1 MKSGI
6 HSLILFCLLASVS
19 PAQPAF
25 KSIDS
30 LLMKNFEAVS
40 LKDSVYY
47 LSLLN
52 LPAIAKD
59 KKLKNKS
66 DTLKLVKPFTD
77 AFSEMSRELRD
88 FAGNEDIEVKYES
101 YTSSN
106 TAYYDSK
113 VKGKIM
119 IQVNLLINNTFTVKV
134 PFFVMGNEG
143 IYTIEEP
150 MLVMFAE

>member
-1 MKSGI
+1 MKSVI
-6 HSLILFCLLASVS
+6 YSLILFCLLAPASR
-19 PAQPAF
+19 AQPTF
-25 KSIDS
+25 RSIDT

-40 LKDSVYY
+40 LKDSAYY

-52 LPAIAKD
+52 LPAISQG

-66 DTLKLVKPFTD
+66 DSLKLLKPFTD
-77 AFSEMSRELRD
+77 AFSDMSKELRD
-88 FAGNEDIEVKYES
+88 FAGSDDIEVKYES
-101 YTSSN
+101 YTSAN

-119 IQVNLLINNTFTVKV
+119 VQVSLLINNTFTVKV
-134 PFFVMGNEG
+134 PFFLMGNDG
-143 IYTIEEP
+143 VYTIEQP

>member
-6 HSLILFCLLASVS
+6 YSLIFFCLLAFAS
-19 PAQPAF
+19 PAQRTF
-25 KSIDS
+25 NSIDS
-30 LLMKNFEAVS
+30 LLTKNFEAVS
-40 LKDSVYY
+40 LKDSAYY

-52 LPAIAKD
+52 ISAIAKD

-77 AFSEMSRELRD
+77 AFSDMSKELRD
-88 FAGNEDIEVKYES
+88 FAGSDDIEVKYES

-143 IYTIEEP
+143 VYTIEHP

>member
-1 MKSGI
+1 MRFAI
-6 HSLILFCLLASVS
+6 HSFILFCLLASAS
-19 PAQPAF
+19 KAQPTF

-30 LLMKNFEAVS
+30 LLIKNFEAVS
-40 LKDSVYY
+40 LKDSSYY
-47 LSLLN
+47 ISLLN
-52 LPAIAKD
+52 IPVISKD
-59 KKLKNKS
+59 TKLKTKS
-66 DTLKLVKPFTD
+66 DSIKLLKPFTD
-77 AFSEMSRELRD
+77 AFSDMATELREY
-88 FAGNEDIEVKYES
+88 AGTDDIEVKYES

-106 TAYYDSK
+106 TAYYDTK

-143 IYTIEEP
+143 IYTIEHP